1 VLFKLI
7 QYLELVLQKGRK
19 KKEIKEKL
27 KKTGVFAMIFKLENI
42 LKYTL
47 VLSATLV
54 LAACATAPKE
64 TASPTTTTTTAT
76 TTPSDVEAEAEA
88 EAEADSSSVSK
99 PEVVDGVYV
108 GTDTI
113 EMLAV
118 DVPDRVFFA
127 YDSYSLT
134 SLAQETLK
142 KQAQWLKAN
151 GSVTI
156 SLEGHADERGT
167 REYNLALGDRRA
179 NSAKDF
185 LMTQGISASRITT
198 ISYGKE
204 RPVNSGSNEKA
215 WAQNRRSVTVRTN

>member
-1 VLFKLI
+1 MLFKLI
-7 QYLELVLQKGRK
+7 QYLELALQKEVK
-19 KKEIKEKL
+19 KKEI

-64 TASPTTTTTTAT
+64 TASPTTTTTTTTAT

-88 EAEADSSSVSK
+88 ISDSSSVSK

>member
-1 VLFKLI
+1 MVFNFKSLTRYI
-7 QYLELVLQKGRK
+7 LVL
-19 KKEIKEKL
+19 I
-27 KKTGVFAMIFKLENI
+27 M
-42 LKYTL
+42 
-47 VLSATLV
+47 TLV

-64 TASPTTTTTTAT
+64 TASTKSTT
-76 TTPSDVEAEAEA
+76 
-88 EAEADSSSVSK
+88 SSSSSSSSSAEVSK
-99 PEVVDGVYV
+99 PQVVDGVYV
-108 GTDTI
+108 GSDTV

-134 SLAQETLK
+134 SGAQETLS
-142 KQAQWLKAN
+142 KQAKWLKAN

-156 SLEGHADERGT
+156 SIEGHADERGT

-185 LMTQGISASRITT
+185 LMAQGIRSSRITT
-198 ISYGKE
+198 ISFGKE
-204 RPVNSGSNEKA
+204 RPVTASTNKTA